1 MHEGGISMTRD
12 EQLDLYWEE
21 FQCGVKN
28 TCPNLMLNNKV
39 PPAQTDE
46 FLAQQYKVY
55 KEMKDELSR

>member
-1 MHEGGISMTRD
+1 MTRD